1 MTNLQCVS
9 FYAPNVC
16 KNGLRSNCTYDLRMT
31 LSTTIAVWLDYCVG
45 DFLVVLES
53 PFLHDEIYD
62 VKHQLKCADVVFEKI
77 FHYVFITSNH
87 RQAVFSCFL
96 GRWRHETCWFTDIDV
111 YSCLKGSIKHVI
123 IK

>member
-1 MTNLQCVS
+1 MFNCCYLLVKTVRNNFVLMISFRYVSLQCVS

-53 PFLHDEIYD
+53 PFLHDEIND
-62 VKHQLKCADVVFEKI
+62 RKHQFK
-77 FHYVFITSNH
+77 
-87 RQAVFSCFL
+87 
-96 GRWRHETCWFTDIDV
+96 
-111 YSCLKGSIKHVI
+111 
-123 IK
+123 